1 MGGETSQR
9 AQDHANSVLVPV
21 WVMPITGYA
30 PLEKHQETRE
40 KGDRVYLLHADEL
53 YYDQWG
59 DNPEAQILKGKVKF
73 SHQGGILD
81 CDSAYF
87 FQASNSFQAFGHVH
101 YYQGDTLS
109 LNCDRAEYDGMVQM
123 MRARHHVVLRH
134 RTQTLRTDSL
144 DYDRL
149 YNYAYFSRAAPW

>member
-1 MGGETSQR
+1 MTIKRWAGKHLNGHRIMLIVFLCLFGLCLSQAMR
-9 AQDHANSVLVPV
+9 PSK
-21 WVMPITGYA
+21 
-30 PLEKHQETRE
+30 KHQDTRE

-59 DNPEAQILKGKVKF
+59 NNPEAQILKGKVKF

-101 YYQGDTLS
+101 YSRGYLLPVKGD
-109 LNCDRAEYDGMVQM
+109 RGK
-123 MRARHHVVLRH
+123 
-134 RTQTLRTDSL
+134 
-144 DYDRL
+144 
-149 YNYAYFSRAAPW
+149 